1 MSAITGIFL
10 RNGEQVDYK
19 SIQKMNDRLSHRGP
33 DGSGV
38 FVDGPVA
45 LGQQMLHTTPES
57 LNEKLPFEDESSG
70 LVITADARIDN
81 RDELAPLLGLEN
93 SVKEPDS
100 LVILKAYQKWGEKCP
115 EKLLGDFAFA
125 IWDPAKEV
133 LFCARDHM
141 GLKPFF
147 YYLSDDA
154 FYFATEI
161 KAILTLFDVP
171 NKINKLKVAFY
182 LINSRKWDNEFTFY
196 EDIFRLLGANSIKIE
211 DQIHHINK
219 YWELD
224 PDLRIKMDSEE
235 EYINAFREI
244 FREAVNCRLRSAFP
258 VGVRLSGGLDST
270 SVVCMAKKILKE
282 KDPYF
287 THIETYSYVTDDVP
301 QINERHYIEKTIGT
315 GQIQPTYIDVSKISP
330 FEEINTVFQYQD
342 QPFFTPQ
349 MSMMR
354 TLNKKINENKIR
366 ICLDGEGGDHISAI
380 GPSYFKELLLLFRW
394 GAMIKEITGL
404 SKRTNQ
410 KFLNIILNQVFL
422 FFPKKMREIILNIWG
437 NNNYDYVSNHILNKD
452 FIKKLNGKNDFKN
465 LKNRPSE
472 GTETTRKYHYNAL
485 TRTSVTSIY
494 ETINVADAEFSLER
508 RSPFFDKRLVEFCYA
523 VPNEI
528 KFKNGWN
535 RYLHRAA
542 MKGIIPEEIRCQPFK
557 LGVPPISRR
566 NLLFFG
572 KDCLDEII
580 SVDNKILGEYVD
592 LDVISEIYQKYKL
605 GSRGN
610 EVLFLWFCANL
621 YFWLQKIDN
630 RK

>member
-10 RNGEQVDYK
+10 RNGDQVDYK

-270 SVVCMAKKILKE
+270 SVVCMAKKILNE
-282 KDPYF
+282 KDPHF

-301 QINERHYIEKTIGT
+301 QINERHYIEKTVGT

-394 GAMIKEITGL
+394 GVMIKEITGL

-422 FFPKKMREIILNIWG
+422 FFPNKMREIILNIWG

-542 MKGIIPEEIRCQPFK
+542 MNGIIPEEIRCQPFK
-557 LGVPPISRR
+557 QGLPPISRR

-572 KDCLDEII
+572 KDYLDEII
-580 SVDNKILGEYVD
+580 SIDNKILGEYVD